1 MHVSYRS
8 RLAHCRTR
16 RLCRGEKKGQ
26 QRAARGSLGLE
37 EGSWRSRGCLASTG
51 VWCIAYPLPTSVFL
65 RVNEAQTAAVEALSP
80 IHLSLVTW
88 KPLSVSLLG
97 AQSSV
102 IGDLRTKASVQ
113 WLCPLST
120 DPGPSGHLFANWEGE
135 RGIRRPPPPQS
146 SAWKFTH
153 HLCSPSLSRK

>member
-102 IGDLRTKASVQ
+102 IGDLRTKASSVP
-113 WLCPLST
+113 PL
-120 DPGPSGHLFANWEGE
+120 
-135 RGIRRPPPPQS
+135 RRPRAFGASICKLGRRKGHQKTPPHPRAQPGNS
-146 SAWKFTH
+146 HIISA
-153 HLCSPSLSRK
+153 HLP